1 MEYFNQNQFG
11 GKHYE
16 MEIEPIEFIMR
27 NQIPF
32 AEGNVIKYVA
42 RHRKKNGIEDI
53 KKAMQYLKFIARYEY
68 NEKL

>member
-1 MEYFNQNQFG
+1 MD
-11 GKHYE
+11 
-16 MEIEPIEFIMR
+16 IEPIEFIMR

-68 NEKL
+68 NENI